1 MILVPVSLAAVLILL
16 AFGLMFLRLAKR
28 VNAPAGNPEWLESI
42 TLERYAPMERLLQR
56 SDFAFLEAQPGY
68 RPGIGAR
75 LLAERRKAFA
85 GYLRLMTHDFDQ
97 LLGLAK
103 WMLVHSTTD
112 RPEFGKAL
120 WRQHIAFY
128 CAVYALRFRVAFY
141 PLGFAGVDARKL
153 VDSLASLRDGIQQ
166 LALQRVEAV

>member
-1 MILVPVSLAAVLILL
+1 MILVAVSLSAVLILL
-16 AFGLMFLRLAKR
+16 AFGLLFQRLAKR
-28 VNAPAGNPEWLESI
+28 VGAPAGNPEWLESI

-85 GYLRLMTHDFDQ
+85 GYLRLLAHDFDQ
-97 LLGLAK
+97 LMGLAK
-103 WMLVHSTTD
+103 WMLVHSATD
-112 RPEFGKAL
+112 RPAFGKAL
-120 WRQHIAFY
+120 WRQQISFY
-128 CAVYALRFRVAFY
+128 RAVYALRFRVACY